1 MRTRIALVA
10 AILVAFMIISIP
22 AQTANLQSARAA
34 TPPTTQTGTVHGFF
48 VPASVLEAYGAKPA
62 ATAALVSPPAPGRSG
77 NLLPN
82 INAGLPTVAL
92 INLTPTPPP
101 PTPTPAPTP
110 VPAPTPPAPTPV
122 GPVDTVTATQRA
134 EWERVAMCEE
144 GGDWSSDGGRF
155 SGGLGITRSNWRAY
169 GGDEYAPEGAMATED
184 EQIMV
189 AERIQSSPPDQYGCR
204 GW

>member
-10 AILVAFMIISIP
+10 AIPVAFIIISIP

-34 TPPTTQTGTVHGFF
+34 TPPTTTAAPVHGFF
-48 VPASVLEAYGAKPA
+48 VPASVLAAYGAKPTG
-62 ATAALVSPPAPGRSG
+62 TAALHPPAAPGGVG

-82 INAGLPTVAL
+82 ANAGLPTVSL
-92 INLTPTPPP
+92 INLTPTPVPTP
-101 PTPTPAPTP
+101 AAPTPSPVPATPTPAP
-110 VPAPTPPAPTPV
+110 A
-122 GPVDTVTATQRA
+122 GPVDTVTSTQRA

-144 GGDWSSDGGRF
+144 GGDWSSAGGRF
-155 SGGLGITRSNWRAY
+155 SGGLGITRRNWSAF

-189 AERIQSSPPDQYGCR
+189 AERIQPDPPDQYGCR

>member
-34 TPPTTQTGTVHGFF
+34 TPPTTTASPVHGFF
-48 VPASVLEAYGAKPA
+48 VPASVLAAYGAKPPV
-62 ATAALVSPPAPGRSG
+62 TAALHPPTAPGGVG

-82 INAGLPTVAL
+82 ANAGLPTVAL

-101 PTPTPAPTP
+101 AAPAPSPVPATPATPAP
-110 VPAPTPPAPTPV
+110 APV
-122 GPVDTVTATQRA
+122 GPVDTVTTTQRA

-144 GGDWSSDGGRF
+144 GGDWSSAGGRF
-155 SGGLGITRSNWRAY
+155 SGGLGITRRNWSAF

-189 AERIQSSPPDQYGCR
+189 AERIQPDPPDQYGCR

>member
-10 AILVAFMIISIP
+10 AIPVAFIIISIP

-34 TPPTTQTGTVHGFF
+34 TPPTTTAAPVHGFF
-48 VPASVLEAYGAKPA
+48 VPASVLAAYGAKPTG
-62 ATAALVSPPAPGRSG
+62 TAALHPPAAPGG
-77 NLLPN
+77 VG
-82 INAGLPTVAL
+82 IPTVSL
-92 INLTPTPPP
+92 INLTPTPVPTP
-101 PTPTPAPTP
+101 AAPTPSPVPATPTPAP
-110 VPAPTPPAPTPV
+110 A
-122 GPVDTVTATQRA
+122 GPVDTVTSTQRA

-144 GGDWSSDGGRF
+144 GGDWSSAGGRF
-155 SGGLGITRSNWRAY
+155 SGGLGITRRNWSAF

-189 AERIQSSPPDQYGCR
+189 AERIQPDPPDQYGCR